1 MKSGIINVL
10 KPAGITSNA
19 VLSQIKRILH
29 PQKIG
34 HLGTLDPSG
43 VGVLLVCIGKATK
56 LFDYYLNKDKQ
67 YKAIFVFGKETDTLD
82 SEGTITNSND
92 KIVLESE
99 ILQVLPKLIGN
110 VSQMPPKYS
119 AKKIAGQKAYNLAR
133 NGVAF
138 TLAPKNVTIYD
149 IKLVSKIKT
158 NTFLFDI
165 KCSSGTYIR
174 SIARDMAMLL
184 NTFAYMPAIIR
195 TKSGNFDI
203 KDSIPIS
210 KIGEQS
216 ITPLENILK
225 DRQKI
230 FVNGKFYDKI
240 VNGCAIKLNHIPQQN
255 IVVYCNNQVM
265 GIGDVIDGYLKIKT
279 SLWEKND

>member
-34 HLGTLDPSG
+34 HLGTLDPNG
-43 VGVLLVCIGKATK
+43 VGVLPVCVGKATK

-82 SEGTITNSND
+82 SEGAITNSNN
-92 KIVLESE
+92 KTVLENE
-99 ILQVLPKLIGN
+99 ILQVIPKLIGN

-119 AKKIAGQKAYNLAR
+119 AKKVAGQKAYDLAR
-133 NGVAF
+133 SGVEF
-138 TLAPKNVTIYD
+138 TLKPKNVTIYD

-158 NTFLFDI
+158 NTYLFDI

-184 NTFAYMPAIIR
+184 NTYAYMPAIIR

-203 KDSIPIS
+203 KDSIPIN
-210 KIGEQS
+210 KIDEQS
-216 ITPLENILK
+216 ILSFENILK

-230 FVNGKFYDKI
+230 FVNDKFYDKI
-240 VNGCAIKLNHIPQQN
+240 VNGCIVATNHSPQQN
-255 IVVYCNNQVM
+255 VVVYCNNHVM
-265 GIGDVIDGYLKIKT
+265 GIGDVVDGHLKIKT

>member
-34 HLGTLDPSG
+34 HLGTLDPNG
-43 VGVLLVCIGKATK
+43 VGVLPVCVGKATK

-82 SEGTITNSND
+82 SEGAITNSNN
-92 KIVLESE
+92 KTVLENE
-99 ILQVLPKLIGN
+99 ILQVIPKLIGN

-119 AKKIAGQKAYNLAR
+119 AKKVAGQKAYDLAR
-133 NGVAF
+133 SGVEF
-138 TLAPKNVTIYD
+138 TLKPKNVTIYD

-158 NTFLFDI
+158 NTYLFDI

-184 NTFAYMPAIIR
+184 NTYAYMPAIIR
-195 TKSGNFDI
+195 TKSGDFDI
-203 KDSIPIS
+203 KDSIPIN
-210 KIGEQS
+210 KIDEQS
-216 ITPLENILK
+216 ILSFENILK

-230 FVNGKFYDKI
+230 FVNDKFYDKI
-240 VNGCAIKLNHIPQQN
+240 VNGCIVATNHSPQQN
-255 IVVYCNNQVM
+255 VVVYCNNHVM
-265 GIGDVIDGYLKIKT
+265 GIGDVVDGHLKIKT

>member
-43 VGVLLVCIGKATK
+43 VGVLPVCIGKATK

-67 YKAIFVFGKETDTLD
+67 YRAIFVFGKETDTLD
-82 SEGTITNSND
+82 SEGAITNSNN
-92 KIVLESE
+92 KIVSESE

-133 NGVAF
+133 NGVSF

-149 IKLVSKIKT
+149 IQLVSKIKT
-158 NTFLFDI
+158 ITFLFYI